1 LHELF
6 AGQNEWLKWSLYV
19 AAAAVL
25 LPFVAGEVAWWTGLF
40 KKDQDDV
47 ARGPAPARQAAPARR
62 AFVAESSED
71 DFRKMTP
78 DPQD

>member
-1 LHELF
+1 MHELF

-47 ARGPAPARQAAPARR
+47 ASAPDRTPVRRATQARR
-62 AFVAESSED
+62 AFVAASLED

-78 DPQD
+78 DP